1 MPRDCSRLA
10 AHSEISPHISA
21 AWDKH
26 LDWATIRES
35 LVEGAA
41 KAAKYGLP
49 WDEPAHIKH
58 LTSLWEYQRLL
69 AVEKLKPRLVWSVQL
84 TDILRLVWLESS

>member
-58 LTSLWEYQRLL
+58 LTSIREH
-69 AVEKLKPRLVWSVQL
+69 S
-84 TDILRLVWLESS
+84 

>member
-10 AHSEISPHISA
+10 SHSEISPHINA
-21 AWDKH
+21 VWDKQ
-26 LDWATIRES
+26 LDWATIRDS

-58 LTSLWEYQRLL
+58 LTSIREHNRHM
-69 AVEKLKPRLVWSVQL
+69 VEPTHMVRSAHAHWGP
-84 TDILRLVWLESS
+84 